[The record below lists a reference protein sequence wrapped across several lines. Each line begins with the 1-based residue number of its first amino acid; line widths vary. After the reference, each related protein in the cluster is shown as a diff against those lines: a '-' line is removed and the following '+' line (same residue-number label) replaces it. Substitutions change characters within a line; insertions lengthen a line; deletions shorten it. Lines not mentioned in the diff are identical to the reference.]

1 MFKYL
6 DLFKKYKFG
15 EVMIHQFS
23 IQVVSF
29 LWSLLVFVYFH
40 RGSYP
45 PIPYKYSADIR
56 GLVAQLLKR
65 NAQYVLDLVII

>member
-1 MFKYL
+1 MYIRNMINLEFA
-6 DLFKKYKFG
+6 LF
-15 EVMIHQFS
+15 I
-23 IQVVSF
+23 
-29 LWSLLVFVYFH
+29 

-65 NAQYVLDLVII
+65 NAQ